1 MAAHPRPHLSLD
13 AYAEIE
19 TSTGLKHEY
28 YRGSVYAM
36 TGASPR
42 HNLIVANVIALLHA
56 QLRGRTCTV
65 YPSDLRI
72 KIEQTGLYTYP
83 DISVICGEL
92 RLDSAKRD
100 TATNPTL
107 LVEVLSPSTQDYDRG
122 TKFQHYRAIDTL
134 REYVVV
140 SQDTPHIEHY
150 SRQDNDQW
158 LLREF
163 EQPEQIIAL
172 DSIGCMLDLQGV
184 YEKVAFPGAGADQ
197 PGSGLHAPSA

>member
-13 AYAEIE
+13 AYTEIE

-42 HNLIVANVIALLHA
+42 HNLTVANVIALLHT
-56 QLRGRTCTV
+56 QLRGRACTV

-72 KIEQTGLYTYP
+72 KVEQTGLYTYP

-100 TATNPTL
+100 TATNPTV
-107 LVEVLSPSTQDYDRG
+107 LVEVLSPSTRDYDRG

-134 REYVVV
+134 REYIVI
-140 SQDTPHIEHY
+140 SQDAPHIEQY
-150 SRQDNDQW
+150 IRQDSDQW

-163 EQPEQIIAL
+163 ELPEQIVAL
-172 DSIGCMLDLQGV
+172 DSIGCTIDLQGV
-184 YEKVAFPGAGADQ
+184 YEKVVFPSSGTDQ
-197 PGSGLHAPSA
+197 PDSELHPPA